1 MKIGRKLMRKSM
13 RKACAYDFAK
23 SFLFLD
29 KLQKWI
35 YNFIKKIAEMSY
47 NGI

>member
-1 MKIGRKLMRKSM
+1 MRKSM

-35 YNFIKKIAEMSY
+35 YNFIKIDCGDELQWNIKTEIL
-47 NGI
+47 